1 MEALLPPVTPK
12 YHEELKIE
20 AETAPS
26 PLPSVVPETDWE
38 LRLMIEPVF
47 RRLTPEE
54 RARILLLA
62 DEDSEVVIS

>member
-1 MEALLPPVTPK
+1 MEMYLPPVSPK
-12 YHEELKIE
+12 YYEELKLD

-26 PLPSVVPETDWE
+26 PIPSVVPETDWE

-62 DEDSEVVIS
+62 EEDSEEVIS